1 VEESLVIVES
11 PAKARTLGR
20 YLGKGYS
27 VLASVGHVRDLP
39 KNELGIDVEHG
50 FEPIYQLLPAKR
62 KVIAEIQQAARR
74 AGRVLVATDPDREGE
89 AIGWHLAELLGGVDK
104 PVERVLFHEITK
116 RAVQEAIAHPRALDR
131 RLIDSQQARRV
142 LDRLV
147 GYTLSPL
154 LWEKVKR
161 GLSAGRVQSV
171 ALKMICAREAEIE
184 AFVPEEYWHLDAH
197 LAAAEP
203 PVFVARLA
211 QRDGKKFVVHD
222 AETTAAVKAEVE
234 QGTFTVRKVS
244 RRRRQQKSAPPF
256 VTAKLQQAAYKRH
269 HFPVR
274 KTMQLAQKLYEGVDL
289 GGGERVGLITYMRTD
304 SVRVAAEALASVRE
318 LITATYGNECL
329 PAQPNFFKN
338 PARGGTQDAHEAI
351 RPTDPARTPETVAG
365 VLSADELKLY
375 TLIWQRF
382 VASQM
387 TPALFDVTD
396 VVVEVGRYGFKARGE
411 VEVDAGFLRVYR
423 EEEVAEDKAPSEQE
437 DEEATSRRLP
447 ALTEG
452 ERLNLEELAS
462 TQKFTQPPARFTE
475 STLVKALEE
484 NGIGRPSTYAQI
496 IATLS
501 DRSYVER
508 QRGTFFPT
516 ELGKLVDR
524 LLVASFGDLI
534 NESYT
539 ARMEEQLD
547 EIAEGK
553 LDWRTALAR
562 FWESFTEDLDRAK
575 AEMVSVKG
583 QGVET
588 KEVCPTCGSPMVLR
602 FGRFGEY
609 LACSNYPTCKT
620 TREPGLPGTTQEAP
634 LCPECGAVMV
644 LKRSRF
650 GPFWACSR
658 YPDCKGTRRIV
669 AGGTSPNTPSG
680 VRCPSCGEG
689 ELVEKRSR
697 RGRSFWGCNRYPK
710 CRFTLPAK
718 PVARPC
724 PSCGA
729 AFVLEKK
736 SARRGVEW
744 VCATDG
750 CGYRAPADDGGTAS
764 GKRSPETPEKPRK
777 SRKR

>member
-1 VEESLVIVES
+1 MEQSLVIVES

-20 YLGKGYS
+20 YLGGKYA
-27 VLASVGHVRDLP
+27 VVASVGHVRDLP

-50 FEPIYQLLPAKR
+50 FEPIYQPLPAKR
-62 KVIAEIQQAARR
+62 KVIAEIQNAARH
-74 AGRVLVATDPDREGE
+74 AARVLVATDPDREGE
-89 AIGWHLAELLGGVDK
+89 AIGWHLAELLGGLGK

-116 RAVQEAIAHPRALDR
+116 RAVQEAIAHPRPLDHH
-131 RLIDSQQARRV
+131 LVDSQQARRV

-171 ALKMICAREAEIE
+171 ALKMICDREAGIE
-184 AFVPEEYWHLDAH
+184 AFVPEEYWHLDAR
-197 LAAAEP
+197 LAAGQP
-203 PVFVARLA
+203 PAFVARLA

-222 AETTAAVKAEVE
+222 AATAAAVKAEVE
-234 QGTFTVRKVS
+234 AGRFVVAKVAT
-244 RRRRQQKSAPPF
+244 RRRQQKAAPPF

-289 GGGERVGLITYMRTD
+289 GGGERVGLISYMRTD
-304 SVRVAAEALASVRE
+304 SVRVAAEALSAVRE
-318 LITATYGNECL
+318 LIAGAYGSESL
-329 PAQPNFFKN
+329 PAKPNFFKN
-338 PARGGTQDAHEAI
+338 RSQAQDAHEAI
-351 RPTDPARTPETVAG
+351 RPTDPTRTPDAMAH

-396 VVVEVGRYGFKARGE
+396 VVVEAGRYAFKARGE
-411 VEVDAGFLRVYR
+411 VEVEAGYLRVYR
-423 EEEVAEDKAPSEQE
+423 EEEAPEEKPPQEQE
-437 DEEATSRRLP
+437 EEEATSRRLP
-447 ALTEG
+447 SLAEG
-452 ERLNLEELAS
+452 EPLTLEELSS
-462 TQKFTQPPARFTE
+462 TQKFTQPPPRFTE

-496 IATLS
+496 LATLS

-516 ELGKLVDR
+516 ELGKLVNR
-524 LLVASFGDLI
+524 LLTSSFGDLI

-553 LDWRTALAR
+553 LDWRAALAA
-562 FWESFTEDLDRAK
+562 FWSTFTADLERAK
-575 AEMVSVKG
+575 VEMTSVKG

-588 KEVCPTCGSPMVLR
+588 KETCPTCGSPMVLR
-602 FGRFGEY
+602 FGRYGEY

-620 TREPGLPGTTQEAP
+620 TREPGMLGATQEAP
-634 LCPECGAVMV
+634 VCPECGAAMV

-658 YPDCKGTRRIV
+658 YPECKGTRRIT

-697 RGRSFWGCNRYPK
+697 RGRSFWGCSRYPK
-710 CRFTLPAK
+710 CTFTLPAK
-718 PVARPC
+718 PVPQPC

-729 AFVLEKK
+729 PFVMEKK
-736 SARRGVEW
+736 TVRRGVEW
-744 VCATDG
+744 VCATEG
-750 CGYRAPADDGGTAS
+750 CGWRAPAETAE
-764 GKRSPETPEKPRK
+764 GA
-777 SRKR
+777 